1 MIKPASGSCNMRC
14 KYCFYHDV
22 AKNREMPS
30 HGAMSLQTMETIVKK
45 AFAYASGSP
54 VYINFQGGEPLL
66 IGKQFFKATAN
77 MIARTNIKKSP
88 VFLGLQ
94 TNGTL
99 IDDEWCEIF
108 KANDFLVGLSLDG
121 DEIANANR
129 IDKDGNPTFDKIMAS
144 AQLLQKHD
152 VNFNILTVL
161 TRDVAMRIGKIYP
174 FFTSHGFKR
183 LQFIPCLKPLSG
195 EIENPD
201 FYLNEKSY
209 TLFLLSA
216 FALYQKDMAE
226 GNYTSIRQFDNFVRL
241 AHFERAEQ
249 CGMNGHC
256 THQFVIE
263 ADGAVY
269 PCDFYCTDEY
279 LLGNILEK
287 DFFTLEHSPV
297 AINFIKESLVV
308 DEACKSCEYYMLCK
322 GGCKRERRDVERC
335 KAYKTFFKFALPY
348 LKNMS

>member
-1 MIKPASGSCNMRC
+1 MIKPASSNCNMRC
-14 KYCFYHDV
+14 KYCFYNDV

-30 HGAMSLQTMETIVKK
+30 HGTMSLETAESVLKK
-45 AFAYASGSP
+45 AFAYAAGNP
-54 VYINFQGGEPLL
+54 VYVNFQGGEPLL
-66 IGKQFFKATAN
+66 AGKRFFLAAAN
-77 MIARTNIKKSP
+77 IIARANVKKSP
-88 VFLGLQ
+88 VFIGVQ

-99 IDDEWCEIF
+99 VDDEWCEIF
-108 KANDFLVGLSLDG
+108 KNNGFLVGLSLDG

-129 IDKDGNPTFDKIMAS
+129 IDKDGNPTFDKAMKA
-144 AQLLQKHD
+144 AELLKKHG

-161 TRDVAMRIGKIYP
+161 TRDVAMRVGTIYK
-174 FFTSHGFKR
+174 FFKAHGFDR
-183 LQFIPCLKPLSG
+183 LQFIPCLKPLCG
-195 EIENPD
+195 EIENPN
-201 FYLNEKSY
+201 FYLDEKSY

-226 GNYTSIRQFDNFVRL
+226 NNYTSIRQFDNFVRL

-256 THQFVIE
+256 THQFVVE
-263 ADGAVY
+263 ADGCVY

-279 LLGNILEK
+279 LLGNILET
-287 DFFTLEHSPV
+287 DFFALERSPRAV
-297 AINFIKESLVV
+297 DFIKESLVV

-322 GGCKRERRDVERC
+322 GGCKRERRDVEKC